1 MVNMSDF
8 STFKN
13 RWTITGKLRL
23 ITPMRIGGG
32 QNAGAYS
39 LSQSPVL
46 LSYDKQTNTAYP
58 YIPGGSLKGVLRST
72 LERTLRTFDED
83 SACVAVK
90 GRRSNVKALC
100 GKCLLCSIFGSQQSG
115 ASIRVNDAHLCDTAG
130 NSGSLEERPHCATI
144 YDTRTDPYEMK
155 TRIVNKN
162 NRKVKIPAINLRME
176 EIIPAD
182 TSFDIKITLDNA
194 SETEAGFIVLALNEF
209 NNKRCFIGGGVS
221 RGNGFADVYGIRV
234 SKAGLSSDLQTPFKF
249 EEEQLDPFSLCDSA
263 RNHLSAID
271 KKEDVRRQDFDTYFA
286 AGSDEKRE
294 GYIVVKYSVWT
305 EKPFRMP
312 GVDEVT
318 VTDRG
323 NPIIPGSTIKG
334 FLRHKLIENGTS
346 AGVIDDLFG
355 STKDHRSRL
364 LISDAIPVTD
374 FAGRDMI
381 PESTELSMWVVFDNV
396 KKEDLMLINVAL
408 QGSCRITGSKMAE
421 TKKEGGSSYNML
433 TFQAKKMH
441 KFTTENFIRE

>member
-1 MVNMSDF
+1 MSDF

-46 LSYDKQTNTAYP
+46 LSYDKQTDTAHP
-58 YIPGGSLKGVLRST
+58 YIPGSSLKGVLRST
-72 LERTLRTFDED
+72 LERTLRTFDEG
-83 SACVAVK
+83 SACVAVT
-90 GRRSNVKALC
+90 GRGAKVKALC
-100 GKCLLCSIFGSQQSG
+100 GKCLLCSIFGSQESG
-115 ASIRVNDAHLCDTAG
+115 ASIRVNDAHLSDSAG
-130 NSGSLEERPHCATI
+130 NSGFLEERPHCATL

-155 TRIVNKN
+155 TRLMTRN
-162 NRKVKIPAINLRME
+162 NNKVKIPATILRME

-182 TSFDIKITLDNA
+182 TSFDIKITLDNV
-194 SETEAGFIVLALNEF
+194 SEEEAGFIVLALNEF

-234 SKAGLSSDLQTPFKF
+234 IKTMLSSDTQTPFKL
-249 EEEQLDPFSLCDSA
+249 EEEQLDPFSLCDAA
-263 RNHLSAID
+263 RNHLSDID
-271 KKEDVRRQDFDTYFA
+271 NKEDVRRQDFDVYFA
-286 AGSDEKRE
+286 ACSDEKLE
-294 GYIVVKYSVWT
+294 GYVVVKYHVWT
-305 EKPFRMP
+305 DKPFRMP

-323 NPIIPGSTIKG
+323 NPIIPGSTVKG

-355 STKDHRSRL
+355 STKGHRSRL
-364 LISDAIPVTD
+364 LISDAIPMND

-381 PESTELSMWVVFDNV
+381 PQSTELSMWVVFDNV
-396 KKEDLMLINVAL
+396 KKEDLMLISNTL
-408 QGSCRITGSKMAE
+408 KGSCRITGSTMAE
-421 TKKEGGSSYNML
+421 TKKDSGSSYNML
-433 TFQAKKMH
+433 TFQAKELH
-441 KFTTENFIRE
+441 KFTTEKFIRE